1 MFGALA
7 RPVRVVRAPVT
18 RTTRV
23 LSSSTLAPGDARG
36 PRTLEGAR
44 ALCKLA
50 MVCYWDVGQRGFFDD
65 AREGDAGVNFATPF
79 GFEPLIGDGRGLRDD
94 VVRAMPGFRALEWLD
109 GTTSATTRAGVF
121 RLLDGAARDWVI
133 VAFRG
138 TTPSPLRGLFR
149 ESQINGRAGQTTWAA
164 GEVSGRVHSGY
175 AEAYA
180 RVKSDIEDA
189 VRREMDATGTANT
202 KVVISGHSLGGAL
215 ATLCAASL
223 AKEFKANVI
232 ECVTFGQPR
241 VGDKDFVASLDAQ
254 SLHYARVVHGGDL
267 FARVPTSG
275 FWLPTSN
282 EGRFGLKEAATR
294 RRRNRTRKKRRRRR
308 KRRRRKRRGL
318 FLFFGS
324 FLAAAVALALALG
337 RSSTGKSRQQRRLSF
352 LLFLLPSLIPFFLLF
367 IVDCPHR
374 LYGRMPLLGEEVI
387 LCFCLR

>member
-23 LSSSTLAPGDARG
+23 FSSSTLAPGDACG
-36 PRTLEGAR
+36 PRTLQGAR

-65 AREGDAGVNFATPF
+65 ARAGDAGVNFATPF
-79 GFEPLIGDGRGLRDD
+79 GFEPLIGNGRGLRDD

-109 GTTSATTRAGVF
+109 GTASATTRAGVF
-121 RLLDGAARDWVI
+121 RLLEVDDGGAGAAPSSARDWVI

-149 ESQINGRAGQTTWAA
+149 ESQINGRAGQTTWRA
-164 GEVSGRVHSGY
+164 GAVSGRVHSGY

-189 VRREMDATGTANT
+189 VRREMDATGTAKT
-202 KVVISGHSLGGAL
+202 KVVICGHSLGGAL

-241 VGDKDFVASLDAQ
+241 VGDGDFAASLDAQ

-282 EGRFGLKEAATR
+282 EGRFGVEYTHAGSMFWTDCGLSERRHAYMPKGRGDPDGFSTDTRMVNPVRVANDHSGYARFLDDPSIEAYWPES
-294 RRRNRTRKKRRRRR
+294 
-308 KRRRRKRRGL
+308 GM
-318 FLFFGS
+318 
-324 FLAAAVALALALG
+324 
-337 RSSTGKSRQQRRLSF
+337 
-352 LLFLLPSLIPFFLLF
+352 I
-367 IVDCPHR
+367 
-374 LYGRMPLLGEEVI
+374 
-387 LCFCLR
+387 